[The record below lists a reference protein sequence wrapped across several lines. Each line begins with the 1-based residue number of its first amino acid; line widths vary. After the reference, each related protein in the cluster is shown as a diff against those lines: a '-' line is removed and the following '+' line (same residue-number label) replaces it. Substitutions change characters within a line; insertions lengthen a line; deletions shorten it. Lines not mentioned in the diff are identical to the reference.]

1 MNLPKIDRATVT
13 DALKSKLSRYFGT
26 TPEEATAQQMYQAT
40 VLSVRDL
47 LSVRSRETVRKTR
60 EQGAKQVFYLCMEFL
75 MGRMLRMNLC
85 NLGVEQYYREALSA
99 SGWTLDDL
107 YELEP
112 DPGLGN
118 GGLGRLAACFLDALT
133 SQNYA
138 ARGFSILYEYGL
150 FKQRIVDGEQ
160 LELPD
165 IWLPEGHCW
174 LVPRPDEKVLVRF
187 GGTVREEWKGGHCDI
202 VEEGYDEYEAVPYDL
217 FVTGGGTDTV
227 NTLRLWKSRDPDSF
241 DMQAFSQ
248 GQYVK
253 ALEDSTMA
261 DAISK
266 VLYPADNHHEGKL
279 LRLSQQYFL
288 VSATLQ
294 WIVSNHL
301 SLYRSLETLPD
312 YTAIHINDTHPALAI
327 PELMRILMDLHHFS
341 WEQAW
346 DITTRTVSYTNH
358 TVLPEALE
366 VWNEN
371 LFSLKL
377 PRIYAIIR
385 EINERFCRFAWQK
398 FIGDWD
404 KIGRMAVLDHGQ
416 VKMANLSV
424 IGSHCV
430 NGVSGL
436 HSEIL
441 KTAVF
446 RDYFDL
452 YPDRFTNVTNGI
464 AHRRWL
470 CCANPGLSKLL
481 DETIGDGYRKD
492 PEQLAKLRAFADDGA
507 VLDRLDDVKREN
519 KRAFAKYLQ
528 DTRGVVIDPESI
540 FDVQAKRM
548 HEYKRQLLN
557 ALHIISL
564 YQRLR
569 EDPTADVAPRT
580 FLFGA
585 KAAPG
590 YYLAKDILRL
600 ICCLGA
606 EIEKDPRI
614 REKLRVVFLENYNVT
629 LAEHLMPAAEIS
641 EQISLAGKEASGTGN
656 MKFMINGALTIG
668 TLDGA
673 NVEMARL
680 VGADNIFIFGHTA
693 EEVEE
698 LWRKGYASSEYYAR
712 SPQLKKAVDSL
723 QAGYNGRS
731 FEGLA
736 KYLLYSYGVSDP
748 FLCLADYDQYAETH
762 ERMLRV
768 YADRRT
774 WNRMSLENIA
784 SAGYFAADRCI
795 REYADRIWRLR
806 PLREDGE

>member
-1 MNLPKIDRATVT
+1 MIQPIDRASVT
-13 DALKSKLSRYFGT
+13 EALRSKLSRHFGT
-26 TPEEATAQQMYQAT
+26 TPEEATPQQMYQAT

-47 LSVRSRETVRKTR
+47 LSVRNRETVNKTR
-60 EQGAKQVFYLCMEFL
+60 EEGAKQVSYLCMEFL
-75 MGRMLRMNLC
+75 MGRMLRLNLC
-85 NLGVEQYYREALSA
+85 NLGIEELYRETLA
-99 SGWTLDDL
+99 SYGISLDDI

-133 SQNYA
+133 SQDYP

-165 IWLPEGHCW
+165 IWLPDGHCW
-174 LVPRPDEKVLVRF
+174 LVPRQDEKVMVRF
-187 GGTVREEWKGGHCDI
+187 GGTVREEWRNGHCDI
-202 VEEGYDEYEAVPYDL
+202 IEEGYSEVEAVPYDL
-217 FVTGGGTDTV
+217 FVTGGGTETV
-227 NTLRLWKSRDPDSF
+227 NTLRLWKSRDPDRF
-241 DMQAFSQ
+241 DMKAFSQ
-248 GQYVK
+248 GQYIK
-253 ALEDSTMA
+253 ALEESTMA

-288 VSATLQ
+288 VSASLQ
-294 WIVSNHL
+294 CIVANHL
-301 SLYRSLETLPD
+301 AQYRSLETLPK
-312 YTAIHINDTHPALAI
+312 YAAIHINDTHPALAI
-327 PELMRILMDLHHFS
+327 PELMRILMDQHHFS
-341 WEQAW
+341 WDHAW
-346 DITTRTVSYTNH
+346 EITTQTVSYTNH

-366 VWNEN
+366 VWNES
-371 LFSLKL
+371 LFSIKL
-377 PRIYAIIR
+377 PRIYSIIR
-385 EINERFCRFAWQK
+385 EINERFCRFAWK
-398 FIGDWD
+398 RFIGDWD
-404 KIGRMAVLDHGQ
+404 KIGRMAILDHGQ

-452 YPDRFTNVTNGI
+452 YPSRFTNVTNGI
-464 AHRRWL
+464 AHRKWL
-470 CCANPGLSKLL
+470 CYANPRLSALL

-492 PEQLAKLRAFADDGA
+492 PEQLAKFASFAEDSA
-507 VLDRLDDVKREN
+507 VLERLETIKKQN
-519 KRAFAKYLQ
+519 KEEFARYLM
-528 DTRGVVIDPESI
+528 DTRGIEIDPESI
-540 FDVQAKRM
+540 FDVQAKRL

-557 ALHIISL
+557 AIHIIDL

-569 EDPTADVAPRT
+569 EDPSLDLPPRT
-580 FLFGA
+580 FIFSA

-606 EIEKDPRI
+606 EIEKDPVLRK
-614 REKLRVVFLENYNVT
+614 KLRVVFLENYNVT

-656 MKFMINGALTIG
+656 MKFMINGALTVG

-680 VGADNIFIFGHTA
+680 VGTDNIFIFGHTA

-698 LWRKGYASSEYYAR
+698 LWRKGYSSSEYYAR
-712 SPQLKKAVDSL
+712 SAGLKRAIDSL
-723 QAGYNGRS
+723 HEGYNGRS
-731 FEGLA
+731 FEDIA

-748 FLCLADYDQYAETH
+748 FLCLADYDLYAEAH
-762 ERMLRV
+762 ERMLAA
-768 YADRRT
+768 YADRKR
-774 WNRMSLENIA
+774 WNRMSLQNIA
-784 SAGYFAADRCI
+784 KAGFFAADRSI
-795 REYADRIWRLR
+795 REYADRIWYLR
-806 PLREDGE
+806 PLKQK